1 MDNSSFSFSRLMF
14 NDSAGTDIPP
24 VFDLCNAREERFLLD
39 LIAQDAPGALDD
51 HPMPELYALLR
62 AIERMWGGAD
72 AKQLT
77 APPKLIFY
85 LAVCAAYLHHVPE
98 DVERWRAGA
107 VHDVYRILQGFMQSV
122 ALAIK
127 DGAVVRRE
135 DGGVSI
141 DLFRIPRW
149 FYDELRNDERS

>member
-1 MDNSSFSFSRLMF
+1 MAHALIDN
-14 NDSAGTDIPP
+14 AP
-24 VFDLCNAREERFLLD
+24 VFDLCNAREQRFLHD
-39 LIAQDAPGALDD
+39 LIAQEEPGALDD

-77 APPKLIFY
+77 APPKLIYY

-98 DVERWRAGA
+98 DGERWRAGA
-107 VHDVYRILQGFMQSV
+107 VHDVRRILQGFMQSV

-127 DGAVVRRE
+127 DGAVVQHD
-135 DGGVSI
+135 DGEVAI
-141 DLFRIPRW
+141 DLFRIPQW
-149 FYDELRNDERS
+149 LYDEVRKDAW